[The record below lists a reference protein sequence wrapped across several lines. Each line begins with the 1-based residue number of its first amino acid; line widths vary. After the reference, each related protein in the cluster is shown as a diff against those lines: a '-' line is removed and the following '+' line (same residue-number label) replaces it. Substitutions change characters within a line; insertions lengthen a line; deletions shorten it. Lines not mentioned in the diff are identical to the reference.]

1 VSRRYVLERTQFVL
15 ASLERAFA
23 FYAEPRNLAKIT
35 PKWLGFRIVGFDD
48 GETDDA
54 KMRRGLRIHYR
65 VRPLGFPQR
74 WTSEITEWDPPARFV
89 DEQRKGPYRSW
100 HHEHTFRAVDGGT
113 EIRDRVEY
121 ALPFGPLGR
130 IAHAALVRRQ
140 LEAIFDHREEV
151 VHELFG

>member
-1 VSRRYVLERTQFVL
+1 
-15 ASLERAFA
+15 
-23 FYAEPRNLAKIT
+23 
-35 PKWLGFRIVGFDD
+35 
-48 GETDDA
+48 
-54 KMRRGLRIHYR
+54 

-74 WTSEITEWDPPARFV
+74 WTSEITEWDPPAKFV

-151 VHELFG
+151 VHELLG

>member
-1 VSRRYVLERTQFVL
+1 VSHRYVLDRTQFVPVPL
-15 ASLERAFA
+15 DRTFE
-23 FYAEPRNLAKIT
+23 FYAEPRNLARIT

-48 GETDDA
+48 GETADA
-54 KMRRGLRIHYR
+54 TMRRGLRIHYR
-65 VRPLGFPQR
+65 VKPLGFPQR
-74 WTSEITEWDPPARFV
+74 WTSEITEWDPPGKFV
-89 DEQRKGPYRSW
+89 DEQRAGPYRSW

-130 IAHAALVRRQ
+130 IAHALLVRRQ

-151 VHELFG
+151 VHELLG